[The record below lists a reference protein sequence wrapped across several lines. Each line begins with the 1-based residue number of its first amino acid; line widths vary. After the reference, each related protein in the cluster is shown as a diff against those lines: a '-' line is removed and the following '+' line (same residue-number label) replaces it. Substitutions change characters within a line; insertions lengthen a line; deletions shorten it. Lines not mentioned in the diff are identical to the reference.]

1 MTALCVKF
9 GIPIWRKWAD
19 AEVRK
24 RRAVLEKESREGLA
38 ASGFVGGAVDEAL

>member
-1 MTALCVKF
+1 MLSAVQF

-38 ASGFVGGAVDEAL
+38 ASGYVVGAVSEGL